1 MDHHHYMLAMQEA
14 HERHED
20 ALYPTEQQ
28 LQSMYTEYADNFDPT
43 PEYLYDPPYSL
54 QNYEDWKE
62 DYLWEID
69 KKHGLVTTLPTIYN
83 PALIDP

>member
-54 QNYEDWKE
+54 RNYEDWKE